1 MRKILHISIIIFLLI
16 GTTDIFSQDNPDWI
30 KPAIQEKNRQNQRL
44 GIQYYQTRDFEKAL
58 EIFSSLYPKDPSH
71 VNYTYYLYALLELRE
86 YKEAEKLTKKQVK
99 AHPGQLQYQVD
110 VGYIYIRSSETE
122 KGNKVFNNVIND
134 LPANI
139 NVIKQVANTF
149 YSRSQTEYAIKAY
162 KRGKELMKGEY
173 TFDIELANMY
183 ERNGNYTEMVET
195 FLDHLEEYPEAR
207 ENVQNRLQTAMTR
220 DIDNALPDILRE
232 SLLVRYQKDPDEVYL
247 NELLLWLSIQ
257 QKDFSFAFVQ
267 ARSLDRRFS
276 EDGYRVYEVAEMALS
291 NNDFAAALE
300 SYQYILDKG
309 VESPMYLSGLI
320 GFLETRYQQI
330 SNNIRIE
337 EKEMMELENSYN
349 EALEEFG
356 IHQRTI
362 QLLRDLAHIQAFH
375 LNKETEAINNLLMA
389 IEVPGPEN
397 IPRAQCKLE
406 LADIYLFQGE
416 VWEATLLYSQ
426 VEKTYKNEPIGHMAK
441 LKNAR
446 LTYYIGEFA
455 WAKAQLDVLKSAT
468 SKLIA
473 NDALELSLLIAD
485 NTEADS
491 SYAGLFLYSQAE
503 LLIYQNRYDEAFIKL
518 DAITILEAWH
528 PLLDEVLFK
537 KSEIRIKQ
545 GRYEEADTLLMN
557 LCTRYPDDI
566 LGDDALYTRARL
578 HEEIFKDEQ
587 MAMNLYQQLLTNY
600 PGSIYTIDTR
610 KRFRYLRGDTD
621 EPILEEDRF
630 FENPGP

>member
-1 MRKILHISIIIFLLI
+1 MRKVLYISVIIFLFS
-16 GTTDIFSQDNPDWI
+16 GVTDIYGQDNPDWI

-44 GIQYYQTRDFEKAL
+44 GIQYYQTRDFEKSL
-58 EIFSSLYPKDPSH
+58 EIFTPLYSKDPSH
-71 VNYTYYLYALLELRE
+71 VNYTYYFFSLLELRE
-86 YKEAEKLTKKQVK
+86 YKEAEKLAKKQVK
-99 AHPGQLQYQVD
+99 AKPGQLQYQVD
-110 VGYIYIRSSETE
+110 VGYVYIRSSETD
-122 KGNKVFNNVIND
+122 KAKKIFDDIIDN
-134 LPANI
+134 LTANI

-149 YSRSQTEYAIKAY
+149 YSRRQTEYAIKVY
-162 KRGKELMKGEY
+162 KQGKELLKGEY

-207 ENVQNRLQTAMTR
+207 ETVQNRLQTAMTR
-220 DIDNALPDILRE
+220 DIDNALPDIVRE
-232 SLLVRYQKDPDEVYL
+232 SLLVRYQETPDKVYL

-257 QKDFSFAFVQ
+257 QKDFAFAFVQ
-267 ARSLDRRFS
+267 AKSLDRRFN

-291 NNDFAAALE
+291 NSDYSAALE

-309 VESPMYLSGLI
+309 VSSPMYLPGLI

-330 SNNIRIE
+330 SHNIRIE
-337 EKEMMELENSYN
+337 EKEMVELEEAYN
-349 EALEEFG
+349 EAIEEFG
-356 IHQRTI
+356 VHQQTI

-375 LNKETEAINNLLMA
+375 LNKESEAIANLHLA

-426 VEKTYKNEPIGHMAK
+426 VEKTFKNEPIGHLAK

-473 NDALELSLLIAD
+473 NDALELALLIAD

-491 SYAGLFLYSQAE
+491 SYAGLYLYSQAE
-503 LLIYQNRYDEAFIKL
+503 LLIYQNRFDEAFIKL
-518 DAITILEAWH
+518 DAITILGAWH
-528 PLLDEVLFK
+528 PLFDEVLLK
-537 KSEIRIKQ
+537 KSEIRMKQ
-545 GRYEEADTLLMN
+545 GRYEEADTLLQD
-557 LCTRYPDDI
+557 LATRYPDDI

-578 HEEIFKDEQ
+578 QEEIFQDKN
-587 MAMNLYQQLLTNY
+587 MAMDLYQQLLTNH

-610 KRFRYLRGDTD
+610 KRFRYLRGDTE
-621 EPILEEDRF
+621 EPVSEEDRF
-630 FENPGP
+630 FYNLDP